1 MRINGLTDAGDA
13 GRAVTIDR
21 QDLTGTWV
29 RVATT
34 TVDDE
39 GRFTALWRTDT
50 IGRVVLRAIVAR
62 EGSATAAGDPLTAQ
76 VTIFRP
82 AIASWYGPGFFGRQ
96 TACGTRL
103 TRKTVGVAHKT
114 LPCGTPVELY
124 YGGRTLTVPVIDRG
138 PFIAGRDWDLT
149 QAAARQLGVKATVR
163 IGFLPPA
170 GVPLRGTAR
179 QAPRLA
185 GRAGDADARGA
196 GGVDA
201 LLGPALERRRVGAV
215 GRAHR
220 QPIAAWS
227 GASRCAGRVGD
238 GAGDPVG
245 ERARLGPR
253 RCPAR

>member
-1 MRINGLTDAGDA
+1 VREPVSSPRRRTHPHEVHRTAHHDARCRALVRGRRRPCRRAGAAAGTVRRHRGDRRPA
-13 GRAVTIDR
+13 GPHRPPRRAARPHDAHQRPHRRGRRRPRGDDR
-21 QDLTGTWV
+21 PPGPHRTWV

-170 GVPLRGTAR
+170 GVPLRGTRA
-179 QAPRLA
+179 AKPR
-185 GRAGDADARGA
+185 G
-196 GGVDA
+196 
-201 LLGPALERRRVGAV
+201 
-215 GRAHR
+215 
-220 QPIAAWS
+220 
-227 GASRCAGRVGD
+227 
-238 GAGDPVG
+238 
-245 ERARLGPR
+245 
-253 RCPAR
+253 

>member
-1 MRINGLTDAGDA
+1 MRFTAPRITMLAAALTFAVAAAPAAAQEPPPGPSGGTEATVDRPGLTVRPAALLDRTMRINGLTDAGDA

-29 RVATT
+29 RVAMT
-34 TVDDE
+34 TVDAE

-50 IGRVVLRAIVAR
+50 IGRVVLRAIVSR
-62 EGSATAAGDPLTAQ
+62 EGSATAAGGPLTAQ

-96 TACGTRL
+96 TACGIKL

-124 YGGRTLTVPVIDRG
+124 YGGRTRTVPVIDRG

-163 IGFLPPA
+163 IGFLPPT
-170 GVPLRGTAR
+170 GVPLRGTRATK
-179 QAPRLA
+179 PR
-185 GRAGDADARGA
+185 G
-196 GGVDA
+196 
-201 LLGPALERRRVGAV
+201 
-215 GRAHR
+215 
-220 QPIAAWS
+220 
-227 GASRCAGRVGD
+227 
-238 GAGDPVG
+238 
-245 ERARLGPR
+245 
-253 RCPAR
+253 